1 MALSTGSERLLAG
14 DAAKLLGVGV
24 QTLHFYEREGLIP
37 EVPRTAG
44 GYRTYPP
51 TIVDRVRFIRLAQ
64 SLGLPLAEVKEVLSL
79 ADRGGSPCGR
89 VQEALEEKLAEV
101 DRRLSELRRFRRD
114 LAHLVQRAKTDYAN
128 RPGARVCAIVENAEP
143 TRSVA
148 SGLLALRV
156 GGTGRRRGPG

>member
-1 MALSTGSERLLAG
+1 MPFT
-14 DAAKLLGVGV
+14 
-24 QTLHFYEREGLIP
+24 
-37 EVPRTAG
+37 
-44 GYRTYPP
+44 
-51 TIVDRVRFIRLAQ
+51 RLAQ
-64 SLGLPLAEVKEVLSL
+64 ALGLPLAEVKKVLSL

-114 LAHLVQRAKTDYAN
+114 LANLVQRAKTDYAN

-156 GGTGRRRGPG
+156 GGTGRRRAAPVESLPRSRRCSGSPIHSRDICGLPYTVRFTILHVPKRMRMP